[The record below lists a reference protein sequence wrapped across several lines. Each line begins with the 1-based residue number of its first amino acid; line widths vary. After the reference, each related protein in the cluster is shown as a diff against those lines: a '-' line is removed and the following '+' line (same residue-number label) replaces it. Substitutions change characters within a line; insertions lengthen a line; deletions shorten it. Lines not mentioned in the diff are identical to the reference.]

1 MLFQVK
7 ICIVLDNC
15 LVRDSDGLE
24 RLGVGGRPDH
34 RLWHHLQHSLLLRP
48 EDAQQEGRRGEA
60 ETSQRKSVGI
70 RQLQRC

>member
-1 MLFQVK
+1 MFV
-7 ICIVLDNC
+7 ICFVSDHC
-15 LVRDSDGLE
+15 PVCDSDGME
-24 RLGVGGRPDH
+24 RMGFGGRSDH

-70 RQLQRC
+70 